1 MIFSVANR
9 SVISGLLGAFGE
21 IVERLPSWDLLSTI
35 ITIVETICSDKVRHL
50 PPCLVLVHTA
60 TDCLLHLF
68 QAAHLQLADV
78 CLIWSI
84 ISRSLAPRTSS
95 PTPSPSTLPQLYL
108 SITSSTT
115 SLIRHRRDLVAS
127 TAPHLSA
134 IVTQLIWCLRSTRPN
149 LGGRQ
154 TRSVVET
161 LPGWINV
168 VSQPLG
174 TEEARS
180 LARLLTS
187 LTAKTIPR
195 THAQPSSSKPTKAES
210 LATPLSKHAPFL
222 LLAYVRLLTDLN
234 SVVPSLMRRELE
246 PGVGAL
252 CQMVGE
258 KDRDAIMIGGGLD
271 GGGKGVLKM
280 VWAEWES
287 GRYVGKG

>member
-1 MIFSVANR
+1 M
-9 SVISGLLGAFGE
+9 
-21 IVERLPSWDLLSTI
+21 
-35 ITIVETICSDKVRHL
+35 
-50 PPCLVLVHTA
+50 
-60 TDCLLHLF
+60 
-68 QAAHLQLADV
+68 
-78 CLIWSI
+78 CLIWAI
-84 ISRSLAPRTSS
+84 ISRALAPRTSS
-95 PTPSPSTLPQLYL
+95 PTPSHITLPHIYL
-108 SITSSTT
+108 SITSCTT

-161 LPGWINV
+161 LPGWIDV
-168 VSQPLG
+168 VSHPLG

-195 THAQPSSSKPTKAES
+195 THAHTTTSTKAES